1 MWLVKLVCASLHEF
15 YFIFCSYMQSQ
26 RRCFDVYVVKLKP
39 AGLERSSRG
48 SGFHELEVIET
59 GLIIPSVSDSGDG
72 SFTLNVI
79 TNSTLSANMFYQAIL
94 TTTRDTM
101 EAGSFLFCK
110 CMYISYQY
118 KSTAML

>member
-1 MWLVKLVCASLHEF
+1 
-15 YFIFCSYMQSQ
+15 MQSQ
-26 RRCFDVYVVKLKP
+26 RRCFDVYVVQLKP
-39 AGLERSSRG
+39 VGLERSSRG

-59 GLIIPSVSDSGDG
+59 GLIIPSVSDSDDG